1 MFVSRP
7 WSLGDVEALDTEFHS
22 SLMWIKENDIT
33 ECDMDLFF
41 SVNEEVFGQ
50 VKFAVVF
57 LYQSLFISLH
67 WKSVVSKI
75 IVYNNAFCHV
85 LKCFNDVVHLVN
97 SLLGSTV

>member
-1 MFVSRP
+1 MMLIGRISFFYRRIKNCDYYICSP

-50 VKFAVVF
+50 VRF
-57 LYQSLFISLH
+57 LGH
-67 WKSVVSKI
+67 
-75 IVYNNAFCHV
+75 
-85 LKCFNDVVHLVN
+85 
-97 SLLGSTV
+97 